1 MSLRSTPESL
11 IPAATSFWLPETSAS
26 RSTSLLRVIR
36 TSVHLPPTPPDNSRA
51 LSSFTTSRRE
61 QKTRTIDE
69 GCIDVPIA
77 RLESLCDGLL
87 DFSGLGLPG
96 AEADL
101 GDLDAVVTG
110 GGQNRGNCENWG
122 TRGSAGPCMLLRP
135 WVGTYA
141 CWLALG
147 RVQVRCRWMHT
158 SERPVKSRRH
168 RPPPTFCS
176 HGSRMSPHVP
186 VHSQSKFA
194 LVRHGCE
201 CVVVCAGECGR
212 KLWELIYRCSGVWGA
227 LLTWDDQEWRYYD
240 VMTRASGLRRQPFAW
255 FQHTRLTLHRATLTI
270 PAA

>member
-110 GGQNRGNCENWG
+110 GGQNRGNCENCG
-122 TRGSAGPCMLLRP
+122 TRGAAGPCMLLRP

-147 RVQVRCRWMHT
+147 RVQVRCRWMLT

-168 RPPPTFCS
+168 RPPPPFCS
-176 HGSRMSPHVP
+176 HGSRMPPHVQFTHR
-186 VHSQSKFA
+186 VSSRLFDMVA
-194 LVRHGCE
+194 SVLLCMRESAVASCGNLYIDAARGLGCA
-201 CVVVCAGECGR
+201 V
-212 KLWELIYRCSGVWGA
+212 
-227 LLTWDDQEWRYYD
+227 D
-240 VMTRASGLRRQPFAW
+240 VG
-255 FQHTRLTLHRATLTI
+255 
-270 PAA
+270 